1 MKVLKVKKLREDA
14 ILPQRAHSTDSGLD
28 LFAAEDEVLWY
39 GDHKLIKTGIA
50 IELEPGYEAQVR
62 SKSGIAL
69 KQGVFVLNSP
79 GTVDC
84 GYQGEK
90 LIKTGIAIEL
100 EPGYEA
106 QVRSKSGIALKQGV
120 FVLNSPGTVDCGYQ
134 GEIGV
139 ILFNTSRTEVVKIK
153 KGQKIAQL
161 VVQKVELPEVVEV
174 DEIYSENSDRGD
186 GGFGSTGLTDND
198 CIG

>member
-69 KQGVFVLNSP
+69 K
-79 GTVDC
+79 
-84 GYQGEK
+84 K
-90 LIKTGIAIEL
+90 
-100 EPGYEA
+100 
-106 QVRSKSGIALKQGV
+106 GV